1 MRSVRF
7 ALALAIACTAMVG
20 SACRTGGPTPATT
33 PATGRAAATTGGTSA
48 AAPII
53 QPGSPGQPSRAIDAV
68 QAADLSKIGF
78 TAADV
83 EFMQG
88 MIGHHAQAIEMTDLL
103 KTRTERDAMRKLAER
118 IDLSQADEIVMMQKW
133 LTSRGQIAPE
143 QHAHHHEMPMMPGML
158 TEAQMKRL
166 ADARGAEFD
175 RLFLEGMIAH
185 HQGAL
190 TMVAE
195 LVKKPG
201 AAQESEMFGFISDV
215 EADQSAEIA
224 RMQAMLQEYSK

>member
-1 MRSVRF
+1 MPATDS
-7 ALALAIACTAMVG
+7 G
-20 SACRTGGPTPATT
+20 TPAASSA
-33 PATGRAAATTGGTSA
+33 PASTSA
-48 AAPII
+48 TIQAASANQPAPII
-53 QPGSPGQPSRAIDAV
+53 QPGAPGQPSRAIDAA
-68 QAADLSKIGF
+68 QATDLSKVGY
-78 TAADV
+78 TSADV

-103 KTRTERDAMRKLAER
+103 KTRTERDTMRRLAER
-118 IDLSQADEIVMMQKW
+118 IDLSQADEIKMMQTW
-133 LTSRGQIAPE
+133 LTARGQMAPE

-158 TEAQMKRL
+158 TEEQMARL
-166 ADARGAEFD
+166 AAARGAEFD

-190 TMVAE
+190 TMVEE
-195 LVKKPG
+195 LMKKPG

-224 RMQAMLQEYSK
+224 RMRAMLQEYSK